1 MRDRLDEA
9 RAGEGMDR
17 IEPWLAVQQFLAK
30 TPACVMVVQMEDVFG
45 VVPQANLPGTVDQH
59 PNWRRKLPVPIE
71 KWATDKRVTGLAE
84 LFAGKKPIADPGRP
98 PVASYR
104 LQFHAGF
111 GFRAATAIVP
121 YLARLG
127 VSHVYASPFLKARP
141 KSTHG
146 YDIIDHN
153 ALNPEIGSA
162 PRFQK

>member
-71 KWATDKRVTGLAE
+71 QWARDARIRSLARVLAAGRGRARSKAEAPARFDEAPLPRATYRVE
-84 LFAGKKPIADPGRP
+84 LN
-98 PVASYR
+98 
-104 LQFHAGF
+104 AGF
-111 GFRAATAIVP
+111 TFRDA
-121 YLARLG
+121 
-127 VSHVYASPFLKARP
+127 
-141 KSTHG
+141 
-146 YDIIDHN
+146 
-153 ALNPEIGSA
+153 
-162 PRFQK
+162 